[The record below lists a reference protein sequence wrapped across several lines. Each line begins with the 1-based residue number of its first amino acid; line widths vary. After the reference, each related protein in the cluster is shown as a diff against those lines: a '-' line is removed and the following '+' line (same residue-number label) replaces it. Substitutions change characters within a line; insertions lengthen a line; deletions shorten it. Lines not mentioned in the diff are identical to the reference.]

1 MYVQYASCLRMLFL
15 TILSIMDLLKGLFT
29 LRSLH
34 ETPLADL
41 SVHGHPCAASDLKE
55 ATAIAPCPRCSAL
68 ARQRTKTFK
77 APCCS
82 ASDPH
87 LRWHPPF
94 VGSRTMAAVP
104 ASPANLFG
112 LHQYDGLT
120 SFFGDQNFDY
130 DGFVLPQVSAPLYD
144 ELTV

>member
-1 MYVQYASCLRMLFL
+1 MIV
-15 TILSIMDLLKGLFT
+15 LKGLFT

-41 SVHGHPCAASDLKE
+41 SMHGHPCAASDLKE
-55 ATAIAPCPRCSAL
+55 ATAIAPCPGAVLWCGTAKR
-68 ARQRTKTFK
+68 RQK
-77 APCCS
+77 APCYS

-87 LRWHPPF
+87 LRWQTSFIGPC
-94 VGSRTMAAVP
+94 TMAAVP

-130 DGFVLPQVSAPLYD
+130 DGFVLPQVFAPLYGRNA
-144 ELTV
+144 V